1 MRILQLID
9 SLEAGGA
16 ERMAVNYANALVSR
30 AEVSALAVSRK
41 EGALR
46 YELSDEV
53 PYLFLN
59 RKSMLDVKALMRLR
73 KFVVQNKIEWLHA
86 HGTSFFMAVLLKLVY
101 PKLKIVWHDHNG
113 NRDKMKGNDN
123 RILIACS
130 YFFNRVLVVNEELK
144 VWAIQHLKCRQVSYL
159 PNFTVSNKQE
169 KRVTTLKGVEG
180 KRIICLANLRHPKNH
195 LTLLKAFQA
204 SGLSGAGWSL
214 HFIGKDNSDAYSEE
228 LKVYI
233 KDNSLI
239 ESAFIYGSCTDI
251 YPILQQGSIGVLVS
265 IYEGFPVTLLEYG
278 LSGLA
283 VIASDVGY
291 CSEIIGDGENGLLFD
306 PKEIIQLS
314 EKLVI
319 LAENDDL
326 RDRFGLALAATI
338 ANRFSEQ
345 VVISDYLHFIH

>member
-30 AEVSALAVSRK
+30 TEISALVVSRK

-46 YELSDEV
+46 ESLFEAV

-59 RKSMLDVKALMRLR
+59 RTKVIDLKALWKLR
-73 KFVVQNKIEWLHA
+73 KFVVQNNIEWLHA

-113 NRDKMKGNDN
+113 NRVKMKGHDN
-123 RILIACS
+123 RMLIVCS

-144 VWAIQHLKCRQVSYL
+144 VWATRHLKCNQVLYL
-159 PNFTVSNKQE
+159 PNFTVVNNKERGQ
-169 KRVTTLKGVEG
+169 TLLKGISG
-180 KRIICLANLRHPKNH
+180 KRIVCLANLRHPKNH
-195 LTLLKAFQA
+195 ITLLEAFHTSGLAA
-204 SGLSGAGWSL
+204 SGWTL
-214 HFIGKDNSDAYSEE
+214 HLIGKDSLDAYSEE

-233 KDNSLI
+233 KENSLP
-239 ESAFIYGSCTDI
+239 ESVFVYGGRNDI
-251 YPILQQGSIGVLVS
+251 FPILQQATIGVLVS
-265 IYEGFPVTLLEYG
+265 TYEGFPVTLLEYG

-291 CSEIIGDGENGLLFD
+291 CSEIINGTENGLLFD
-306 PKEIIQLS
+306 PKETAQLR
-314 EKLVI
+314 EKLVV
-319 LAENDDL
+319 LAENEGL
-326 RDRFGLALAATI
+326 RKEFGAALAATI
-338 ANRFSEQ
+338 AKRFSEQ
-345 VVISDYLHFIH
+345 TVIADFLHFIH